1 MINQNFILLAEEPTG
16 GLFDFGATLPFIV
29 IQFLLLMFI
38 LNLILYRP
46 LIKLVN
52 QRNEYVLDNL
62 NKASEKLVEANELV
76 VNYEAKLQ
84 SIKVQTQ
91 QEIEKKQ
98 KKKKEIFA
106 ISLDI
111 IQKYLNVLSNKFT
124 DSLNQSLEE
133 TCSELPIYK
142 VFAVPDFMDHL
153 TYATYDKLFL
163 IEKID
168 SNSLNIIEDKI
179 IEDKTEIYNRY
190 FKDKS
195 DDVPYCF

>member
-1 MINQNFILLAEEPTG
+1 MINQNFILLAEEPAG

-62 NKASEKLVEANELV
+62 NKASEKLIEANELV

-91 QEIEKKQ
+91 QEIEKTQ
-98 KKKKEIFA
+98 KVQKEIFA

-124 DSLNQSLEE
+124 DSLNQSLDE

-142 VFAVPDFMDHL
+142 VFTVPDFIDHL

-163 IEKID
+163 IEEK
-168 SNSLNIIEDKI
+168 
-179 IEDKTEIYNRY
+179 Y
-190 FKDKS
+190 KDQGS
-195 DDVPYCF
+195 YI

>member
-1 MINQNFILLAEEPTG
+1 MINQNFILLAEEPAG

-62 NKASEKLVEANELV
+62 NKASEKLVEANVLV

-91 QEIEKKQ
+91 QEIEKNAKGP
-98 KKKKEIFA
+98 KRNFC
-106 ISLDI
+106 
-111 IQKYLNVLSNKFT
+111 Y
-124 DSLNQSLEE
+124 
-133 TCSELPIYK
+133 
-142 VFAVPDFMDHL
+142 
-153 TYATYDKLFL
+153 
-163 IEKID
+163 
-168 SNSLNIIEDKI
+168 
-179 IEDKTEIYNRY
+179 
-190 FKDKS
+190 
-195 DDVPYCF
+195 

>member
-1 MINQNFILLAEEPTG
+1 MINQIFILLAEEPAG

-38 LNLILYRP
+38 LNLILYSP

-62 NKASEKLVEANELV
+62 SKASEILIEANELV

-91 QEIEKKQ
+91 QEIEKTQ
-98 KKKKEIFA
+98 KVQKENFA
-106 ISLDI
+106 ISLATT
-111 IQKYLNVLSNKFT
+111 QKYLNFLSNRFT
-124 DSLNQSLEE
+124 SSLNQSLEE

-142 VFAVPDFMDHL
+142 VFAVPDFMDTL
-153 TYATYDKLFL
+153 AYATYDKLFL
-163 IEKID
+163 M
-168 SNSLNIIEDKI
+168 
-179 IEDKTEIYNRY
+179 
-190 FKDKS
+190 
-195 DDVPYCF
+195 

>member
-1 MINQNFILLAEEPTG
+1 MINQNFILLAEEPAG

-62 NKASEKLVEANELV
+62 NKASEKLIEANELV

-91 QEIEKKQ
+91 QEIEKTQ
-98 KKKKEIFA
+98 KVQKEIFA
-106 ISLDI
+106 ISLDG
-111 IQKYLNVLSNKFT
+111 IQNYLNVLSIIFT
-124 DSLNQSLEE
+124 DNLNQSLDE

-142 VFAVPDFMDHL
+142 VFTVPDFIDHL
-153 TYATYDKLFL
+153 TSATYDKLFL
-163 IEKID
+163 IEEK
-168 SNSLNIIEDKI
+168 
-179 IEDKTEIYNRY
+179 Y
-190 FKDKS
+190 KDQGS
-195 DDVPYCF
+195 YI

>member
-1 MINQNFILLAEEPTG
+1 MINQNFILLAEEPPG

-62 NKASEKLVEANELV
+62 DKASEKLIEANELV

-91 QEIEKKQ
+91 QEIEKNAKGP
-98 KKKKEIFA
+98 KRNFC
-106 ISLDI
+106 
-111 IQKYLNVLSNKFT
+111 Y
-124 DSLNQSLEE
+124 
-133 TCSELPIYK
+133 
-142 VFAVPDFMDHL
+142 
-153 TYATYDKLFL
+153 
-163 IEKID
+163 
-168 SNSLNIIEDKI
+168 
-179 IEDKTEIYNRY
+179 
-190 FKDKS
+190 
-195 DDVPYCF
+195 

>member
-1 MINQNFILLAEEPTG
+1 MINQNFILLAEEPAG

-46 LIKLVN
+46 LIKLVIAIIDS
-52 QRNEYVLDNL
+52 LDNL
-62 NKASEKLVEANELV
+62 NKASEKLIEANELV

-91 QEIEKKQ
+91 QEIEKTQ
-98 KKKKEIFA
+98 KVQKEIFA

-124 DSLNQSLEE
+124 DSLNQSLDE

-163 IEKID
+163 IKEK
-168 SNSLNIIEDKI
+168 
-179 IEDKTEIYNRY
+179 YNDQGSYR
-190 FKDKS
+190 
-195 DDVPYCF
+195 